1 MDDLPFR
8 AAPRFFVSL
17 PLSPGAEVELPP
29 NVVRHVA
36 ARRLRAGDAVTLF
49 NGEGGEFAAQI
60 SLAGREQLH
69 ARISAWRDIER
80 ESPLRIDLALGIS
93 GGERM
98 DYALQK
104 AAELG
109 AWAIRPVA
117 TERSVVKLDSERADR
132 RLAHW
137 RGVVAAACEQCGR
150 NRLPKVGP
158 ISSLDE
164 LLQEKNERSARI
176 FLSPDASGGLRQ
188 LERAGSV
195 LVLVGPEGGLSAEER
210 RFAQRCG
217 FIPVRFGPRIL
228 RTETAPL
235 AAIAVLQAMWGDC

>member
-1 MDDLPFR
+1 MVELPLR
-8 AAPRFFVSL
+8 ASPRFFVPL
-17 PLSPGAEVELPP
+17 QLSPGAEVDLPP
-29 NVVRHVA
+29 HVVRHVA
-36 ARRLRAGDAVTLF
+36 ARRLRAGDAITLF

-60 SLAGREQLH
+60 SRAGGDQLH
-69 ARISAWRDIER
+69 ARISGWREIER

-93 GGERM
+93 SGERM

-104 AAELG
+104 ATELG

-117 TERSVVKLDSERADR
+117 TERSVVKLHDERADR

-150 NRLPKVGP
+150 NRVPKVSP
-158 ISSLDE
+158 ITGLDE
-164 LLQEKNERSARI
+164 LLLEKSEGGVRI

-188 LERAGSV
+188 LERTSAV
-195 LVLVGPEGGLSAEER
+195 LVLAGPEGGLSPDEQGLAR
-210 RFAQRCG
+210 RCG
-217 FIPVRFGPRIL
+217 FVPVRFGPRIL

-235 AAIAVLQAMWGDC
+235 AAIAALQATWGDC

>member
-1 MDDLPFR
+1 MVILPFR

-17 PLSPGAEVELPP
+17 PLAPGAEVELPP
-29 NVVRHVA
+29 HVVRHVA
-36 ARRLRAGDAVTLF
+36 ARRLRAGDAITLF

-60 SLAGREQLH
+60 SRAGREQLH
-69 ARISAWRDIER
+69 ARISGWRNVER
-80 ESPLRIDLALGIS
+80 ESPFRIELVLGIS

-104 AAELG
+104 ATELG
-109 AWAIRPVA
+109 AWSIRPVA
-117 TERSVVKLDSERADR
+117 TERSMVKLHDERADR

-150 NRLPKVGP
+150 NRIPHVSP
-158 ISSLDE
+158 ITGLDE
-164 LLQEKNERSARI
+164 LLLEKNDGGTRI

-195 LVLVGPEGGLSAEER
+195 LVLVGPEGGLSPEEKRHAE
-210 RFAQRCG
+210 RCG
-217 FIPVRFGPRIL
+217 FVPVRFGPRIL
-228 RTETAPL
+228 RAETAPL
-235 AAIAVLQAMWGDC
+235 AAIAALQSMWGDC